1 MGLHYSKQPTSP
13 HKSHECRGI
22 CAVYLESPNKGVADR
37 YCLPHV
43 KLLCEGQAGRVNVS
57 GKTNTDCIDLLYH
70 SQLDQL
76 YQASCT
82 HIQTVRPMKDVHISN
97 RITLW
102 SRADTRD
109 KWKITSR
116 CSMLWRDIH
125 SKVFHFI
132 FVFLHMSSIDH
143 PLSPWL
149 TLFLAQCH
157 PITQIYPFL
166 LRRPLHLSFLQIFHG
181 KILFSANPFIHS
193 WFQPY
198 YFLKTVNITIQMPL
212 R

>member
-116 CSMLWRDIH
+116 CSMLWRDRH
-125 SKVFHFI
+125 PFQGLSFHLCFSAHVI
-132 FVFLHMSSIDH
+132 YRSP
-143 PLSPWL
+143 PLSL
-149 TLFLAQCH
+149 TDSLSRSVSPH
-157 PITQIYPFL
+157 NTN
-166 LRRPLHLSFLQIFHG
+166 LSFPSQTPPTFVI
-181 KILFSANPFIHS
+181 S
-193 WFQPY
+193 
-198 YFLKTVNITIQMPL
+198 TNIPW
-212 R
+212 